1 MIIEFDRPLIFFKT
15 RKTGSTS
22 VEAALEATL
31 WGRSPDHGKQ
41 ASIYGNGFVTGRPRN
56 FRSLKRQLSGLPK
69 MVMYFGRYG
78 CRPAESAS
86 FARLRPHDPPEK
98 IMAMVPSGVWERAHK
113 IAVVRNPWDKV
124 VSDFFW
130 ESRGTNL
137 AADLTTAFE
146 AYVSR
151 SLPWPVE
158 EQVPRLLDPTWTLL
172 RFETLERDF
181 CRLTQALGLGEHRSL
196 LPQFKSNVRP
206 PGTDYRD
213 VHTAF
218 TREVVAV
225 NWSDWIQTFDY
236 SFGEKL
242 P

>member
-1 MIIEFDRPLIFFKT
+1 MIISHKHQFIFVKT
-15 RKTGSTS
+15 RKTAGST
-22 VEAALEATL
+22 LEKLLYPYLGQFDICTGSERDNTPPL
-31 WGRSPDHGKQ
+31 NTDNKDGHMGWKQ
-41 ASIYGNGFVTGRPRN
+41 IENFYPREWKEYYK
-56 FRSLKRQLSGLPK
+56 FTI
-69 MVMYFGRYG
+69 
-78 CRPAESAS
+78 E
-86 FARLRPHDPPEK
+86 
-98 IMAMVPSGVWERAHK
+98 
-113 IAVVRNPWDKV
+113 RNPWDKV

-218 TREVVAV
+218 TRDVVAV
-225 NWSDWIQTFDY
+225 IWSDWIQTFDY